1 MKLHSLPSSHKRVQR
16 IGRGGKRGTTAGRG
30 TKGQRS
36 RSGHRIR
43 PAERDL
49 IMRIPKRRG
58 FRNKQKSDDVKTFS
72 LAQIANGFKA
82 LGKTATPIELDVAV
96 LKSSGLLGKT
106 FRGKVKI
113 LGDGEIALMLNVKGI
128 AVSASAKQ
136 KIETAGG
143 KVA

>member
-1 MKLHSLPSSHKRVQR
+1 MKLHELPKNHKKTQR

-58 FRNKQKSDDVKTFS
+58 FRNKPKTDTTKVFNLDELAAKVKTHAKGDAPVEVTKEF
-72 LAQIANGFKA
+72 LM
-82 LGKTATPIELDVAV
+82 VV
-96 LKSSGLLGKT
+96 GLLGKN
-106 FRGKVKI
+106 FKGAVKI
-113 LGDGEIALMLNVKGI
+113 LGDGEITTPVRILGI
-128 AVSASAKQ
+128 RVSTSAKA
-136 KIETAGG
+136 KIEKAGG
-143 KVA
+143 KMA

>member
-1 MKLHSLPSSHKRVQR
+1 MKLHNLPKTKKRVQR

-82 LGKTATPIELDVAV
+82 LGKTSTPIELDIIV
-96 LKSSGLLGKT
+96 LKTAGLLGKT
-106 FRGKVKI
+106 FKGKVKI
-113 LGDGEIALMLNVKGI
+113 LGDGEIAMALNIKGI
-128 AVSASAKQ
+128 AVSASAKT
-136 KIETAGG
+136 KIEQAGG
-143 KVA
+143 SVK